1 MARYDVKV
9 KVTYFYEVEAEDDI
23 EAEKQ
28 GWMYQ
33 NHAYNA
39 EVQEINVYYLEDDED
54 MEKEEE

>member
-28 GWMYQ
+28 GWMYE
-33 NHAYNA
+33 NYAYNA
-39 EVQEINVYYLEDDED
+39 EVQEINVYYLEDDEE
-54 MEKEEE
+54 MEEEEE